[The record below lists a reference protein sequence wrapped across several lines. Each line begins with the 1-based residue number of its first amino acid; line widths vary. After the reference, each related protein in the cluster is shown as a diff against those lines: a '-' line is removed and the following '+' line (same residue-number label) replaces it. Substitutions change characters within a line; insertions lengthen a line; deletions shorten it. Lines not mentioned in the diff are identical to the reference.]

1 MHKTRR
7 STVRFAAL
15 SVAFSTLLALTGC
28 GTSTPT
34 VEQIDSAKTLQV
46 QSTEKPSVKRVIALA
61 NGSAEIISALGLK
74 SLIVG
79 RDIAS
84 TDQDLKSIPI
94 VTSGHQVI
102 AEKII
107 AMSPDLVIIDKST
120 GPASALA
127 SLRSAGIKVVQIPE
141 AWTLADI
148 PAKVTAVAQAMGTP
162 ESGLL
167 LNQKFADV
175 LQGAKSNSLRKVRVA
190 FLYLRGGSAIYLIGG
205 QGSGA
210 DSLMQAIGATD
221 VGAARFTQPFTAMTS
236 ELMISLNPDLILVM
250 TKGLTSVGGI
260 DGLVQLPGVAQ
271 TEAGKNKRVI
281 AVDDSLLL
289 SFGPRTPDLIKQLS
303 VEVEKAM
310 R

>member
-1 MHKTRR
+1 MRKTKRLW
-7 STVRFAAL
+7 AL
-15 SVAFSTLLALTGC
+15 SVATITLVALTGC
-28 GTSTPT
+28 ASNPPI
-34 VEQIDSAKTLQV
+34 VAQINSAASIQV
-46 QSTEKPSVKRVIALA
+46 QSAEQPTVRRVIALA
-61 NGSAEIISALGLK
+61 NGSAEIISALGHK

-84 TDQDLKSIPI
+84 TDSDLKSIPI

-107 AMSPDLVIIDKST
+107 AMRPDLVIIDKST
-120 GPASALA
+120 GPSSALA
-127 SLRSAGIKVVQIPE
+127 SLKVAGITLVQVPE

-148 PAKVTAVAQAMGTP
+148 PAKVKAIAESIGTP
-162 ESGLL
+162 ESGAL
-167 LNQKFADV
+167 LNRKFAEV
-175 LQGAKSNSLRKVRVA
+175 LQGAKSNSLKNVRVA

-210 DSLMQAIGATD
+210 DSLMQATGAVD
-221 VGAARFTQPFTAMTS
+221 VGATTFAQPFTAMTS
-236 ELMISLNPDLILVM
+236 ELMLSLNPDVILVM
-250 TKGLTSVGGI
+250 TKGLASVGGV

-271 TEAGKNKRVI
+271 TQAGKDRRVV

-303 VEVEKAM
+303 QKIEKVM
-310 R
+310 

>member
-1 MHKTRR
+1 MRKTK
-7 STVRFAAL
+7 RF
-15 SVAFSTLLALTGC
+15 VAFSVATITLIALTGC
-28 GTSTPT
+28 SATAPT
-34 VEQIDSAKTLQV
+34 LEQINSAQSLQINN
-46 QSTEKPSVKRVIALA
+46 SEKPKVQRVIALA

-84 TDQDLKSIPI
+84 TDEDLKSIPI

-107 AMSPDLVIIDKST
+107 SMNPDLVIIDKST

-127 SLRSAGIKVVQIPE
+127 SLKQAGIAVTRIPE

-148 PAKVTAVAQAMGTP
+148 PAKVQAIAQSIGVPQGGAH
-162 ESGLL
+162 
-167 LNQKFADV
+167 LNQKFAEV
-175 LQGAKSNSLRKVRVA
+175 LQGAKSSRLSAVRIA

-210 DSLMQAIGATD
+210 DSLMQAIGAED
-221 VGAARFTQPFTAMTS
+221 VGAAAFTQPFTPMTS
-236 ELMISLNPDLILVM
+236 ELMISLNPDVILVM
-250 TKGLTSVGGI
+250 TKGLASVGGV

-289 SFGPRTPDLIKQLS
+289 SFGPRTPNLIHQLAAQ
-303 VEVEKAM
+303 VKKVAP
-310 R
+310 

>member
-1 MHKTRR
+1 MRKTKGF
-7 STVRFAAL
+7 VAL
-15 SVAFSTLLALTGC
+15 SVATITLIALTGC
-28 GTSTPT
+28 GATAPT
-34 VEQIDSAKTLQV
+34 LEQINSAQSLQIENAETPMA
-46 QSTEKPSVKRVIALA
+46 QRVIALA

-74 SLIVG
+74 SLLVG

-84 TDQDLKSIPI
+84 TDKDLKSIPI

-107 AMSPDLVIIDKST
+107 SMNPDLVIIDKST

-127 SLRSAGIKVVQIPE
+127 SLRSAGIAVVNIPE

-148 PAKVTAVAQAMGTP
+148 PAKVKAVAQAIGTP
-162 ESGLL
+162 QGGSL
-167 LNQKFADV
+167 LNQKFAEV
-175 LQGAKSNSLRKVRVA
+175 LQGAENETLKKVRIA

-210 DSLMQAIGATD
+210 DSLMQAIGAVD
-221 VGAARFTQPFTAMTS
+221 VGANKFAQPFTPMTS

-250 TKGLTSVGGI
+250 SKGLASVGGV

-271 TEAGKNKRVI
+271 TEAGKNRRVV

-303 VEVEKAM
+303 VAVEKVM

>member
-1 MHKTRR
+1 MRKTKGY
-7 STVRFAAL
+7 VAL
-15 SVAFSTLLALTGC
+15 SVATITLIALTGC
-28 GTSTPT
+28 GTTPPT
-34 VEQIDSAKTLQV
+34 LEQINSAQSLQIEN
-46 QSTEKPSVKRVIALA
+46 SEKPKVQRVIALA

-84 TDQDLKSIPI
+84 TDADLKSIPI

-107 AMSPDLVIIDKST
+107 SINPDLVIIDKST
-120 GPASALA
+120 GPAAALA
-127 SLRSAGIKVVQIPE
+127 SLKQAGIAVTRIPE

-148 PAKVTAVAQAMGTP
+148 PAKVQAIAQSVGVPQGGAR
-162 ESGLL
+162 
-167 LNQKFADV
+167 LNQKFAEV
-175 LQGAKSNSLRKVRVA
+175 LQGAQSSTLSKVRTA

-210 DSLMQAIGATD
+210 DSLMQVIGALD
-221 VGAARFTQPFTAMTS
+221 VGANKFAQPFTPMTS

-250 TKGLTSVGGI
+250 SKGLASVGGV

-271 TEAGKNKRVI
+271 TEAGKNRRVV

-303 VEVEKAM
+303 VAVEKVM

>member
-1 MHKTRR
+1 MRKTKRLW
-7 STVRFAAL
+7 AL
-15 SVAFSTLLALTGC
+15 SVATITLVALTGC
-28 GTSTPT
+28 ASNPPI
-34 VEQIDSAKTLQV
+34 VAQIDSAASIQV
-46 QSTEKPSVKRVIALA
+46 KSAEQPTVRRVIALA
-61 NGSAEIISALGLK
+61 NGSAEIISALGYK

-84 TDQDLKSIPI
+84 TDSDLKSIPI

-120 GPASALA
+120 GPSSALA
-127 SLRSAGIKVVQIPE
+127 SLKVAGITVVQVPE

-148 PAKVTAVAQAMGTP
+148 PAKVKAISESIGTP
-162 ESGLL
+162 ESGAL
-167 LNQKFADV
+167 LNRKFVEV
-175 LQGAKSNSLRKVRVA
+175 LQGAKSNSLKNVRVA

-210 DSLMQAIGATD
+210 DSLMQATGAVD
-221 VGAARFTQPFTAMTS
+221 VGATTFAQPFTSMTS
-236 ELMISLNPDLILVM
+236 ELMLSLNPDVILVM
-250 TKGLTSVGGI
+250 TKGLASVGGV

-271 TEAGKNKRVI
+271 TQAGKDRRVV

-303 VEVEKAM
+303 QKIEMVM

>member
-1 MHKTRR
+1 MRKTKRLW
-7 STVRFAAL
+7 AL
-15 SVAFSTLLALTGC
+15 SVATITLVTLTGC
-28 GTSTPT
+28 ASNPPIVAQINSATS
-34 VEQIDSAKTLQV
+34 IQV
-46 QSTEKPSVKRVIALA
+46 QSSEQPTIRRVIALA
-61 NGSAEIISALGLK
+61 NGSAEIISALGHK
-74 SLIVG
+74 SLIAG

-84 TDQDLKSIPI
+84 TDSDLKSIPI

-120 GPASALA
+120 GPSSALA
-127 SLRSAGIKVVQIPE
+127 SLKVAGIKIVQVPE

-148 PAKVTAVAQAMGTP
+148 PAKVKAIAENIGTP
-162 ESGLL
+162 EGGAL
-167 LNQKFADV
+167 LNRKFAEV
-175 LQGAKSNSLRKVRVA
+175 LQGAKSNSLKDVRVA

-210 DSLMQAIGATD
+210 DSLMQATGAID
-221 VGAARFTQPFTAMTS
+221 VGATTFTQPFTPMTS
-236 ELMISLNPDLILVM
+236 ELMLSLNPDVILVM
-250 TKGLTSVGGI
+250 TKGLASVGGV

-271 TEAGKNKRVI
+271 TQAGKDRRVV

-303 VEVEKAM
+303 QKIEKVM

>member
-1 MHKTRR
+1 MRT
-7 STVRFAAL
+7 TVRFAVL
-15 SVAFSTLLALTGC
+15 SVAAITLIALTGC
-28 GTSTPT
+28 GVSTAK
-34 VEQIDSAKTLQV
+34 VEKIDSAASIQV
-46 QSTEKPSVKRVIALA
+46 QSTEKPSVNRVIALA
-61 NGSAEIISALGLK
+61 NGSAEIISAMGLK

-84 TDQDLKSIPI
+84 TDKDLEAIPI

-107 AMSPDLVIIDKST
+107 AMSPDVVITDKST
-120 GPASALA
+120 GPASALE
-127 SLRSAGIKVVQIPE
+127 SLRSAGITVVQIPE

-148 PAKVTAVAQAMGTP
+148 PAKVNAVARAIGTP
-162 ESGLL
+162 LSGSL
-167 LNQKFADV
+167 LNQKFAEV
-175 LQGAKSNSLRKVRVA
+175 LDGAKKNSLTKVRVA

-210 DSLMQAIGATD
+210 DSLMQSIGAVD
-221 VGAARFTQPFTAMTS
+221 VGAAKFAQPFTAMTS
-236 ELMISLNPDLILVM
+236 ELMISLNPDLLLVM
-250 TKGLTSVGGI
+250 SKGLASVGGI

-271 TEAGKNKRVI
+271 TEAGKKRRVV

>member
-1 MHKTRR
+1 MRT
-7 STVRFAAL
+7 TVRFAVL
-15 SVAFSTLLALTGC
+15 SVAAITLIALTGC
-28 GTSTPT
+28 GVSTAK
-34 VEQIDSAKTLQV
+34 VEKIDSAASIQV
-46 QSTEKPSVKRVIALA
+46 QSTEKPSVNRVIALA

-84 TDQDLKSIPI
+84 TDKDLEAIPI

-107 AMSPDLVIIDKST
+107 AMSPDVVITDKST
-120 GPASALA
+120 GPASALE
-127 SLRSAGIKVVQIPE
+127 SLRSAGITVVQIPE

-148 PAKVTAVAQAMGTP
+148 PAKVNAVARAIGTP
-162 ESGLL
+162 LSGSL
-167 LNQKFADV
+167 LNQKFAEV
-175 LQGAKSNSLRKVRVA
+175 LDGAKKNSLTKVRVA

-210 DSLMQAIGATD
+210 DSLMQSIGAVD
-221 VGAARFTQPFTAMTS
+221 VGAAKFAQPFTAMTS
-236 ELMISLNPDLILVM
+236 ELMISLNPDLLLVM
-250 TKGLTSVGGI
+250 SKGLASVGGI

-271 TEAGKNKRVI
+271 TEAGKKRRVV

>member
-1 MHKTRR
+1 MRKTKRLW
-7 STVRFAAL
+7 TL
-15 SVAFSTLLALTGC
+15 SVATITLVALTGC
-28 GTSTPT
+28 ASNPPI
-34 VEQIDSAKTLQV
+34 VAQINSAASIQV
-46 QSTEKPSVKRVIALA
+46 QSAEQPTVRRVIALA
-61 NGSAEIISALGLK
+61 NGSAEIISALGHK

-84 TDQDLKSIPI
+84 TDSDLKSIPI

-120 GPASALA
+120 GPSSALA
-127 SLRSAGIKVVQIPE
+127 SLKVAGITVVQVPE

-148 PAKVTAVAQAMGTP
+148 PAKVKAISESIGTP
-162 ESGLL
+162 ESGAL
-167 LNQKFADV
+167 LNRKFVEV
-175 LQGAKSNSLRKVRVA
+175 LQGAKSNSLKNVRVA

-210 DSLMQAIGATD
+210 DSLMQATGAVD
-221 VGAARFTQPFTAMTS
+221 VGATTFAQPFTAMTS
-236 ELMISLNPDLILVM
+236 ELMLSLNPDVILVM
-250 TKGLTSVGGI
+250 TKGLASVGGV

-271 TEAGKNKRVI
+271 TQAGKDRRVV

-303 VEVEKAM
+303 QKIEKVM

>member
-1 MHKTRR
+1 MRKTKRLW
-7 STVRFAAL
+7 AL
-15 SVAFSTLLALTGC
+15 SVATITLVALTSC
-28 GTSTPT
+28 ASNPPI
-34 VEQIDSAKTLQV
+34 VAQINSAASIQV
-46 QSTEKPSVKRVIALA
+46 QSAEQPTVRRVIALA
-61 NGSAEIISALGLK
+61 NGSAEIISALGYK

-84 TDQDLKSIPI
+84 TDSDLKSIPI

-107 AMSPDLVIIDKST
+107 AMSPDLVVIDKST
-120 GPASALA
+120 GPSSALA
-127 SLRSAGIKVVQIPE
+127 SLKVAGITVVQVPE

-148 PAKVTAVAQAMGTP
+148 PAKVKAIAESIGTP
-162 ESGLL
+162 ESGAL
-167 LNQKFADV
+167 LNRKFVEV
-175 LQGAKSNSLRKVRVA
+175 LQGAKSNSLKNVRVA

-210 DSLMQAIGATD
+210 DSLMQATGAVD
-221 VGAARFTQPFTAMTS
+221 VGATTFAQPFTAMTS
-236 ELMISLNPDLILVM
+236 ELMLSLNPDVILVM
-250 TKGLTSVGGI
+250 TKGLASVGGV

-271 TEAGKNKRVI
+271 TQAGKDRRVV

-303 VEVEKAM
+303 QKIEKVM

>member
-1 MHKTRR
+1 MRT
-7 STVRFAAL
+7 TVRFAVL
-15 SVAFSTLLALTGC
+15 SVAAITLIALTGC
-28 GTSTPT
+28 GVSTAK
-34 VEQIDSAKTLQV
+34 VEKIDGAASIQV
-46 QSTEKPSVKRVIALA
+46 QSTEKPSVNRVIALA
-61 NGSAEIISALGLK
+61 NGSAEIISAMGLK

-84 TDQDLKSIPI
+84 TDKDLEAIPI

-107 AMSPDLVIIDKST
+107 AMSPDVVITDKST
-120 GPASALA
+120 GPASALE
-127 SLRSAGIKVVQIPE
+127 SLRSAGITVVQIPE

-148 PAKVTAVAQAMGTP
+148 PAKVNAVARAIGTP
-162 ESGLL
+162 LSGSL
-167 LNQKFADV
+167 LNQKFAEV
-175 LQGAKSNSLRKVRVA
+175 LDGAKKNSLTKVRVA

-210 DSLMQAIGATD
+210 DSLMQSIGAVD
-221 VGAARFTQPFTAMTS
+221 VGAAKFAQPFTAMTS
-236 ELMISLNPDLILVM
+236 ELMISLNPDLLLVM
-250 TKGLTSVGGI
+250 SKGLASVGGI

-271 TEAGKNKRVI
+271 TEAGKKRRVV

>member
-1 MHKTRR
+1 MRKTKRLW
-7 STVRFAAL
+7 AL
-15 SVAFSTLLALTGC
+15 SVATITLVALTSC
-28 GTSTPT
+28 ASNPPI
-34 VEQIDSAKTLQV
+34 VAQINSAASIQV
-46 QSTEKPSVKRVIALA
+46 QSPEQPTVRRVIALA
-61 NGSAEIISALGLK
+61 NGSAEIISALGHK

-84 TDQDLKSIPI
+84 TDSDLKSIPI

-120 GPASALA
+120 GPSSALA
-127 SLRSAGIKVVQIPE
+127 SLKVAGITVVQVPE

-148 PAKVTAVAQAMGTP
+148 PAKVKAIAESIGTP
-162 ESGLL
+162 ESGAL
-167 LNQKFADV
+167 LNRKFVEV
-175 LQGAKSNSLRKVRVA
+175 LQGAKSNSLKNVRVA

-210 DSLMQAIGATD
+210 DSLMQATGAVD
-221 VGAARFTQPFTAMTS
+221 VGATTFAQPFTAMTS
-236 ELMISLNPDLILVM
+236 ELMLSLNPDVILVM
-250 TKGLTSVGGI
+250 TKGLASVGGV

-271 TEAGKNKRVI
+271 TQAGKDRRVV

-303 VEVEKAM
+303 QKIEKVM

>member
-1 MHKTRR
+1 MRKTKG
-7 STVRFAAL
+7 F
-15 SVAFSTLLALTGC
+15 VAFSVATITLIALTGC
-28 GTSTPT
+28 GATAPT
-34 VEQIDSAKTLQV
+34 LEQINSAQSLQINN
-46 QSTEKPSVKRVIALA
+46 SEKPKVQRVIALA

-84 TDQDLKSIPI
+84 TDEDLKSIPI

-107 AMSPDLVIIDKST
+107 SMNPDLVIIDKST

-127 SLRSAGIKVVQIPE
+127 SLKQAGIAVTRIPE

-148 PAKVTAVAQAMGTP
+148 PAKVQAIAQSIGVPQGGAH
-162 ESGLL
+162 
-167 LNQKFADV
+167 LNQKFAEV
-175 LQGAKSNSLRKVRVA
+175 LQGAKSSRLSAVRIA

-210 DSLMQAIGATD
+210 DSLMQAIGAED
-221 VGAARFTQPFTAMTS
+221 VGAAAFTQPFTPMTS
-236 ELMISLNPDLILVM
+236 ELMISLNPDVILVM
-250 TKGLTSVGGI
+250 TKGLASVGGV

-289 SFGPRTPDLIKQLS
+289 SFGPRTPNLIHQLAAQ
-303 VEVEKAM
+303 VKKVAP
-310 R
+310 